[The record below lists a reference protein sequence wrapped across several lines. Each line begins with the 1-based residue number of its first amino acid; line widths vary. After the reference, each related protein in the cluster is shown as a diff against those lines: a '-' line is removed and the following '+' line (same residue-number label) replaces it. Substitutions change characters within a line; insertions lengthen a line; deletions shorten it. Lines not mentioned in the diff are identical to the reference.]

1 MKNILI
7 VSVMVIIANV
17 SHGQVGGGSAGYSQQ
32 SAKAKAEQ
40 IERAK
45 RILTKEE
52 LPPTANSSFVDA
64 SVLINVKADEYVAVF
79 GISHEGVTLDEC
91 NAKMNATVKAFIAD
105 LKPLGIVGNQL
116 FVDFVTQSKIY
127 VYETQ
132 GDILQ
137 EKLVGFALNKNISIH
152 YKSSALL
159 EKITLAAAKS
169 QLFDLVKVDYIVRD
183 IESVQNRLMQEAA
196 RIIKIKLMRYEKML
210 GIKLGGPTQVYAER
224 AATHFPTQM
233 YDSYTAQESEQVI
246 SYPDRQRY
254 TVKSARKGKT
264 FFFNALD
271 ADGFDVVINP
281 VIVEPVVQFTLYL
294 KVAVQSSPA
303 KGR

>member
-7 VSVMVIIANV
+7 VSVMVIIASV

-105 LKPLGIVGNQL
+105 LKPLGIAGNQL

-127 VYETQ
+127 VYEPQ

-137 EKLVGFALNKNISIH
+137 EKLVGFVLNKNISIH
-152 YKSSALL
+152 YKNSALL
-159 EKITLAAAKS
+159 EKITLTAAKS

-210 GIKLGGPTQVYAER
+210 GIKLGGPAQVYAER
-224 AATHFPTQM
+224 TATHFPTQM

-271 ADGFDVVINP
+271 ADGFDAVINP
-281 VIVEPVVQFTLYL
+281 VIIEPVVQFTLYL
-294 KVAVQSSPA
+294 KVKMQASPA
-303 KGR
+303 KGK